1 MGPSAS
7 TVTVGATFV
16 TITSNVSNDS
26 SPAASLKS
34 RWIVTVPSSGT
45 VKLNVGSVPTCT
57 VVIALV
63 NDQSNVYG
71 IGPEALALAVTG
83 VPSPTVS
90 GPSGFMAA
98 GIVWIEASNTRRRS
112 RRRTASGAD
121 LRRREVAPR
130 RRRWGAGENQ
140 DNRMRG
146 GTCAGGERA
155 AWFPCRSESVLPTAW
170 AVRPRAGN
178 SQQSLLSRVA
188 SGAVKHSAAT
198 YLVNWTEVASDLQG
212 FRMLAGR
219 GSPALIRAKQADY
232 DG

>member
-98 GIVWIEASNTRRRS
+98 GIVCMEASNTRLLS
-112 RRRTASGAD
+112 SLRTMSGAD
-121 LRRREVAPR
+121 FRRREFAPR

-140 DNRMRG
+140 DSRMGAIPAREEIGSPGFPAGANPCCQRRG
-146 GTCAGGERA
+146 
-155 AWFPCRSESVLPTAW
+155 P
-170 AVRPRAGN
+170 
-178 SQQSLLSRVA
+178 
-188 SGAVKHSAAT
+188 SGREP
-198 YLVNWTEVASDLQG
+198 EVASNTH
-212 FRMLAGR
+212 
-219 GSPALIRAKQADY
+219 Y
-232 DG
+232 HE